1 MISSK
6 EGKEELVR
14 VESSSISELGH
25 FETSKVGNSDAHSSV
40 FLIKI
45 DFKTFY
51 AYPGK
56 FHSGI
61 TVINDP

>member
-1 MISSK
+1 M
-6 EGKEELVR
+6 
-14 VESSSISELGH
+14 ESSSISELGH